1 MKRLLIIFLIYSFQ
15 TGYGYSQV
23 SKVDSVI
30 QAVTYPISLSDG
42 TFSGKGWDRLINH
55 ADTTDLVLFGE
66 NHGLRE
72 IAGFAN
78 ALYRKLSVNQSR
90 ILVTEIGPATAREVE
105 MMVREGTY
113 EEFMAKGTNLHSV
126 PFFFLNQEV
135 PLLKSAVEFNTNEK
149 HAAIIGLDQEF
160 IAGAPVVLSYLEKLA
175 VSDVEKSGV
184 KKAKLMAFLNPFLI
198 GMGSG
203 STLRSLE
210 EVFKQSNSEEA
221 RELTRQLV
229 LSHKIYKEQMG
240 GDVKWSNERRE
251 TLMMENFINETHT
264 FKDSLP
270 PMFFKFGSFHLHR
283 GPSPTVDEALGLEL
297 DNWASERGMSTLN
310 IFVDAKSGKTVDA
323 LMGGHTALPSN
334 EIWQHSAFSKFVND
348 SPVLFDLRSMQRLP
362 EMNKWNSRLKYMLNG
377 YDYLV
382 LFPEGTPQDFL
393 DGTLVTHRYGL
404 IIGALVLLLIS
415 AIIYLLVKWIK
426 KRKLS
431 KKAG

>member
-1 MKRLLIIFLIYSFQ
+1 MKRLLIIFLIYTFQ

-23 SKVDSVI
+23 SKIDSVI
-30 QAVTYPISLSDG
+30 QAVTFPVSTSDG
-42 TFSGKGWDRLINH
+42 TFSGEGWDRLIAH
-55 ADTTDLVLFGE
+55 ADTTDFVLFGE
-66 NHGLRE
+66 NHGLLE

-78 ALYRKLSVNQSR
+78 ALYRTLSIDQPR

-105 MMVREGTY
+105 IMVREGTY
-113 EEFMAKGTNLHSV
+113 EDFMAKGTNLHSV
-126 PFFFLNQEV
+126 PFFFLEQEV

-149 HAAIIGLDQEF
+149 QAAIIGLDQEF
-160 IAGAPVVLSYLEKLA
+160 IAGAPVVLSHLEKLA
-175 VSDVEKSGV
+175 VSDEEKSAV
-184 KKAKLMAFLNPFLI
+184 RKAKRMAFLNPFLI

-203 STLRSLE
+203 SSLKSLE
-210 EVFKQSNSEEA
+210 EVFKHSKSEEA

-251 TLMMENFINETHT
+251 TLMMENFTNEVHT

-283 GPSPTVDEALGLEL
+283 GQSPTVDEALGLEL

-310 IFVDAKSGKTVDA
+310 IFVDAKSGNTVDA
-323 LMGGHTALPSN
+323 LMGGHTALPST
-334 EIWQHSAFSKFVND
+334 ETWQQSAFSKFVND

-362 EMNKWNSRLKYMLNG
+362 EMNQWNNRIKYMLNG

-393 DGTLVTHRYGL
+393 EGALVTHRYGF
-404 IIGALVLLLIS
+404 IIGALALLIIS

-426 KRKLS
+426 KRKLR
-431 KKAG
+431 KDVV